1 VPVKST
7 IDPNSG
13 VIVHAVSGDIS
24 PDDLLRALDGI
35 VDHPLYQLGSD
46 ALWDFSGAVVS
57 NFEGKVLRNLVR
69 GVRERLATRGKGFKV
84 ALVAP
89 RDIDYGLA
97 RMYEAYASE
106 LPILLSVFRSSGD
119 AWDWLSR
126 EAGKPPE
133 T

>member
-13 VIVHAVSGDIS
+13 VIVHAVSGDVL

-46 ALWDFSGAVVS
+46 ALWDFSAAAVS
-57 NFEGKVLRNLVR
+57 NLEGKELRNLVR
-69 GVRERLATRGKGFKV
+69 GVRERLSVRGTGFKV

-106 LPILLSVFRSSGD
+106 LPISLSVFRSSGD

-126 EAGKPPE
+126 EAR
-133 T
+133 